1 MPFKS
6 TSQQGFM
13 FAKHPEIAKR
23 WAAETPNMTSLPAHV
38 KAPNPR
44 RAALLAKMTKGKP

>member
-1 MPFKS
+1 MPFQS
-6 TSQQGFM
+6 TAQQGFM

-23 WAAETPNMTSLPAHV
+23 WASETPDFKSLPAHV
-38 KAPNPR
+38 KQPDHR